1 LASRSVVEAARGML
15 GRAGAFL
22 PETPFDPTPADVQRA
37 ACRRLEDLGYRSAWT
52 NELLGKDSFAQL
64 SMLLA
69 STERMAFGTCIAN
82 IWVRPAQTAYGA
94 AAQLSGAYPGRFILG
109 LGVGYPQQASTVGRE
124 FGRPLATMR
133 EYLTTMNATAPP
145 NAPPPTYATILGAN
159 GPKMLG
165 LAATLT
171 DGALP
176 AGSPP
181 TDTADTRE
189 RLGPDKLLVIYLDA
203 SHGDIGHVT
212 ATVQAHLA
220 AGADHVIAGAPLGAD
235 FRTSITRL
243 EQLAPALIP
252 LT

>member
-1 LASRSVVEAARGML
+1 ML
-15 GRAGAFL
+15 
-22 PETPFDPTPADVQRA
+22 E
-37 ACRRLEDLGYRSAWT
+37 
-52 NELLGKDSFAQL
+52 
-64 SMLLA
+64 
-69 STERMAFGTCIAN
+69 
-82 IWVRPAQTAYGA
+82 
-94 AAQLSGAYPGRFILG
+94 
-109 LGVGYPQQASTVGRE
+109 
-124 FGRPLATMR
+124 
-133 EYLTTMNATAPP
+133 
-145 NAPPPTYATILGAN
+145 
-159 GPKMLG
+159 

-176 AGSPP
+176 AGLPP
-181 TDTADTRE
+181 TDTADTRD

>member
-1 LASRSVVEAARGML
+1 MFASGQFYTAAPATGPIRHDLDEELPLASRSVVEAARGML
-15 GRAGAFL
+15 GRAGAFM

-94 AAQLSGAYPGRFILG
+94 AALLSGAYPGRFVLG
-109 LGVGYPQQASTVGRE
+109 LGVGYPQQASAVGRE

-133 EYLTTMNATAPP
+133 EYLTAMDATAPP
-145 NAPPPTYATILGAN
+145 DAPPPTYATILGAN

-165 LAATLT
+165 LAATMT

-181 TDTADTRE
+181 TDTRIRAN
-189 RLGPDKLLVIYLDA
+189 A
-203 SHGDIGHVT
+203 W
-212 ATVQAHLA
+212 A
-220 AGADHVIAGAPLGAD
+220 
-235 FRTSITRL
+235 RTSSWSSISTQAMETSDTSPPRFRRTSP
-243 EQLAPALIP
+243 QAR
-252 LT
+252 TT